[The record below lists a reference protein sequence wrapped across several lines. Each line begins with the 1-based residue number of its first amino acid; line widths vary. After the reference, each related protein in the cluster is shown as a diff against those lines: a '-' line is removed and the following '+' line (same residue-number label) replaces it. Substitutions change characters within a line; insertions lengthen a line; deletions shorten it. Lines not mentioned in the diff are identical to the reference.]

1 MVHALGVVHSVKK
14 VKYLREI
21 GSVETLMSTS
31 KKGNSLV
38 AYLFNVE

>member
-1 MVHALGVVHSVKK
+1 MGVVHSVRK

-21 GSVETLMSTS
+21 GIVVEAFCLVMCV
-31 KKGNSLV
+31 KKKNSLV